1 MSHDGTALLLTLSC
15 VCATMWTACLPWAS
29 AALFL
34 LADVIVS
41 EDSAPE
47 TALHPQIINFNF
59 EVVQVTWNASKYPGT
74 NLTFLYKLSS
84 DETSSQCSNY
94 ILQQSHTAG
103 CFLEA
108 KKDEILCFSIG
119 NGTHLLLTKCQWI
132 SAYLKPSS
140 PKDLNFQWHREAITV
155 TCSDLPYKRLLY
167 EIQYKSAFDTEW
179 QSKEGETCNITTDGL
194 DAEKCYFFR
203 ARVKTMESSY
213 GPDTYP
219 SDWSEVTHQQRGEL
233 RDSCQEKK
241 LFPKFILISGMVA
254 LLTVFLLLSL
264 WKVRRVKT
272 LLIPTVPDPKF
283 TFPGL
288 FESHQGNFQEWIKDT
303 QHVAHVHKLEAAE
316 QECVPEDAL
325 VVHLVKN
332 EAETPIVTTSSLCP
346 QTEEEEASGDPS
358 QLPCQPTHGGEMV
371 SLGGFMFVMSDNSYI
386 TL

>member
-1 MSHDGTALLLTLSC
+1 MGT
-15 VCATMWTACLPWAS
+15 VFLPWAS

-34 LADVIVS
+34 LVVVS
-41 EDSAPE
+41 ILGDW
-47 TALHPQIINFNF
+47 ALEGALQLQIINFNF
-59 EVVQVTWNASKYPGT
+59 EVVQVTWNASKFSGT

-84 DETSSQCSNY
+84 DKTSSQCSNY

-103 CFLEA
+103 CLLEA
-108 KKDEILCFSIG
+108 KKDEILCFSIK
-119 NGTHLLLTKCQWI
+119 NETHLLLTKCQWI

-140 PKDLNFQWHREAITV
+140 PKDLNFQWHQEAITV

-167 EIQYKSAFDTEW
+167 EIQYKSMFDTEW
-179 QSKEGETCNITTDGL
+179 QSKEGETCNVTTDGL

-241 LFPKFILISGMVA
+241 LFPKFILISGTVA
-254 LLTVFLLLSL
+254 LLTVFLLLLSL
-264 WKVRRVKT
+264 WKVWRVKKV
-272 LLIPTVPDPKF
+272 LMPIVPDPKF

-303 QHVAHVHKLEAAE
+303 QNVAHLNKMEGAE
-316 QECVPEDAL
+316 QECVLEEAL

-332 EAETPIVTTSSLCP
+332 EAETPIMMTTPLCP
-346 QTEEEEASGDPS
+346 RTEEEEASRDPS
-358 QLPCQPTHGGEMV
+358 QFPCRPLQGGEVV
-371 SLGGFMFVMSDNSYI
+371 SLGGFTFVMSDNSYI
-386 TL
+386 ML

>member
-1 MSHDGTALLLTLSC
+1 M
-15 VCATMWTACLPWAS
+15 
-29 AALFL
+29 
-34 LADVIVS
+34 
-41 EDSAPE
+41 
-47 TALHPQIINFNF
+47 
-59 EVVQVTWNASKYPGT
+59 
-74 NLTFLYKLSS
+74 
-84 DETSSQCSNY
+84 
-94 ILQQSHTAG
+94 
-103 CFLEA
+103 
-108 KKDEILCFSIG
+108 
-119 NGTHLLLTKCQWI
+119 
-132 SAYLKPSS
+132 KPSS